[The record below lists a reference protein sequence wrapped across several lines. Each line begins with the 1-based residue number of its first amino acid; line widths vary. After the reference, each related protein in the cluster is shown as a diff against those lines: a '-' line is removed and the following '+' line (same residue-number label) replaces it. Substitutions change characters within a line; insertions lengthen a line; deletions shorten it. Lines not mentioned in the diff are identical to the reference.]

1 LGVEEAVI
9 DCSARSSEV
18 YVLSEDALQASSS
31 GTGVLRYIKF
41 LSATI
46 LHTCDREPGRVN
58 RSQGVLKKM
67 SLMKSKLRLTGAF
80 AALLALAL
88 AASCRG
94 FFVNPTLTGI
104 SVGPQATLNIN
115 QSIQMSATGTYSD
128 GTQKQINSGVAWSSS
143 DPSSVSISS
152 GGLATGLVI
161 GSATITGSSGSC
173 SACTGTTTVTVT
185 LTGVSSVV
193 VTPSSQSV
201 TIGGSPV
208 FFHAQ
213 ANGSTDITNPA
224 DGTTWTVTDL
234 GGTDQTANF
243 TLSFVGGT
251 GTGTG
256 EGFLPNSGVATGTYH
271 VNATYNTI
279 VGTATLNVQ

>member
-1 LGVEEAVI
+1 M
-9 DCSARSSEV
+9 
-18 YVLSEDALQASSS
+18 
-31 GTGVLRYIKF
+31 
-41 LSATI
+41 
-46 LHTCDREPGRVN
+46 P
-58 RSQGVLKKM
+58 
-67 SLMKSKLRLTGAF
+67 LMKLKLRLTGAF
-80 AALLALAL
+80 AALVVLAL
-88 AASCRG
+88 AASCTG

-143 DPSSVSISS
+143 DPSSVSISPS
-152 GGLATGLVI
+152 GLATGLVI
-161 GSATITGSSGSC
+161 GSATITGSAGSC

-185 LTGVSSVV
+185 LTGVNSVI

-201 TIGGSPV
+201 TISGTPV

-213 ANGSTDITNPA
+213 ANGVTDISNPS

-234 GGTDQTANF
+234 GGTDQTSNF

-251 GTGTG
+251 GAGTG
-256 EGFLPNSGVATGTYH
+256 EGFIPNSGTTPGTYH

-279 VGTATLNVQ
+279 VGTATLNVQQ